1 MLEKSVLI
9 VSKFRFKRIKL
20 LQVPLRFSGDYMGN
34 NSYIAYI
41 QLRALANFGDNPY
54 RLITAGLLFFT
65 TVNPRET
72 LGRLLIL

>member
-1 MLEKSVLI
+1 
-9 VSKFRFKRIKL
+9 
-20 LQVPLRFSGDYMGN
+20 MGN

-54 RLITAGLLFFT
+54 RFITAGLLFFT
-65 TVNPRET
+65 IVNPRET